1 MFSLIVAAGWPVWPL
16 LATSILTLALIIERS
31 LSLRRTRILPAG
43 LAEQA
48 ADMLQ
53 RRQTHP
59 EALSR
64 LHDTSPLGV
73 VLAAVLEHRADTP
86 ERQRQYVEDAGHAV
100 AFQLSRYLPALA
112 TIAVAAPL
120 MGLFGTVIGMIEIFG
135 AWTPTGSD
143 PTQMARGIS
152 VALYNTAF
160 GILIAIPALVAH
172 RYFRSRTDT
181 YLDEMER
188 QAARLSTLTRA
199 SAAQ

>member
-31 LSLRRTRILPAG
+31 LSLRRARILPAG

-73 VLAAVLEHRADTP
+73 VLAAVLEHRTDTP

-172 RYFRSRTDT
+172 RFFRSRTDI

-199 SAAQ
+199 NAIQ

>member
-31 LSLRRTRILPAG
+31 LSLRRARIVPSG
-43 LAEQA
+43 LAAQA

-73 VLAAVLEHRADTP
+73 VLAAVLEHRDDSP

-143 PTQMARGIS
+143 PTLMARGIS

-199 SAAQ
+199 NAAQ

>member
-73 VLAAVLEHRADTP
+73 VLAAVLEHRTDTP

-172 RYFRSRTDT
+172 RFFRSRTDI

-199 SAAQ
+199 NTIQ

>member
-1 MFSLIVAAGWPVWPL
+1 LFSLIVAAGWPVWPL

-31 LSLRRTRILPAG
+31 LSLRRARILPAG

-73 VLAAVLEHRADTP
+73 VLAAVLEHRTDTP

-172 RYFRSRTDT
+172 RFFRSRTDI

-199 SAAQ
+199 NAIQ